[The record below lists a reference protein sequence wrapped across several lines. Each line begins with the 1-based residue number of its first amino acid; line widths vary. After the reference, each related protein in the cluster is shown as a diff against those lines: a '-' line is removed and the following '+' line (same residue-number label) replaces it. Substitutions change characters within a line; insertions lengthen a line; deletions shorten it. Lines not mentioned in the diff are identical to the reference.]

1 MIIRQATIEDLPRL
15 EQCAN
20 GFLDALERKFLGGF
34 DMSRFVELWRQLI
47 NSGNGVIFLMLEGE
61 KVVGAA
67 GALAHQEQYC
77 DYLVAQE
84 FFWWVQPENRGLGG
98 VRLYHQL
105 EDWAR
110 EKGCKHL
117 RMVYMVNSM
126 PEKVGNFYERVG
138 LKPME
143 VTYTKELA

>member
-1 MIIRQATIEDLPRL
+1 MHIRQATIDDLPHL
-15 EQCAN
+15 DKCAN

-34 DMSRFVELWRQLI
+34 SMAKFVELWNTLL
-47 NSGNGVIFLMLEGE
+47 NSGQGVIFLLMDGE
-61 KVVGAA
+61 KAVGAA
-67 GALAHQEQYC
+67 GAMACQETYC

-98 VRLYHQL
+98 VRLYHHL

-117 RMVYMVNSM
+117 RMVYLVNSM